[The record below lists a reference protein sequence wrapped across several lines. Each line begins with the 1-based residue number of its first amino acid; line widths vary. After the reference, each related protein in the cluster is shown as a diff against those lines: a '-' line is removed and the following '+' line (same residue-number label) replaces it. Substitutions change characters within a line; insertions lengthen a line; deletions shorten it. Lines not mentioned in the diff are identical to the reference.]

1 MKDGSKLRK
10 DTHLDESRIAGR
22 AKQKNHLLL
31 EGNEGK
37 LLGDRLDQG
46 KLLGD
51 RLDQGKLLGDRLDQ
65 GKLLEGNLDEGNL
78 LEGNLDEGNLLVRNA
93 REQRPE
99 EKFATLKPEDGSK
112 RMVL

>member
-31 EGNEGK
+31 EGNLGDRLDGK
-37 LLGDRLDQG
+37 LLEENLLGDRLDEG
-46 KLLGD
+46 NLLGD
-51 RLDQGKLLGDRLDQ
+51 R
-65 GKLLEGNLDEGNL
+65 
-78 LEGNLDEGNLLVRNA
+78 LDEGNLLVRNA